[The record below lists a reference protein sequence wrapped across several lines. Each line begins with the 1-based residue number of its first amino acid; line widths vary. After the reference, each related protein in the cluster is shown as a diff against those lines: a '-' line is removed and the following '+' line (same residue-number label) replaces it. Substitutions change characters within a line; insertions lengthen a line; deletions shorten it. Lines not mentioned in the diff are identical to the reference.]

1 MDMLDR
7 FLGHDAAASRALFVL
22 SLALSDEQLDR
33 PLGIDLGTLRAS
45 LEHLVAIMELWTDR
59 MLGRPIRWQQTPPDA
74 GPSVEQLLHRF
85 DAVAADFATLARR
98 IQAEGRLDDTFV
110 DPLETNPRKRTLGAG
125 IGHVVTHSAT
135 HRGHI
140 AAMLERLGVPNVP
153 EGDMLG
159 WERDL
164 RGGWEPAG

>member
-7 FLGHDAAASRALFVL
+7 FLGHDAAASRALLVL
-22 SLALSDEQLDR
+22 SLGLSDEHLDR
-33 PLGIDLGTLRAS
+33 RLGLDLGTLRDS
-45 LEHLVAIMELWTDR
+45 LEHVVAVMELWTDR
-59 MLGRPIRWQQTPPDA
+59 MLGQPPRSEGRPA
-74 GPSVEQLLHRF
+74 GGRPSVEDLLRRF
-85 DAVAADFATLARR
+85 EAVAADFAALARR
-98 IQAEGRLDDTFV
+98 VQAEGRLDDTFV
-110 DPLETNPRKRTLGAG
+110 DLRERSPRRRTLGAG

-140 AAMLERLGVPNVP
+140 AAMLERLGVSDVP
-153 EGDMLG
+153 EGDLLG